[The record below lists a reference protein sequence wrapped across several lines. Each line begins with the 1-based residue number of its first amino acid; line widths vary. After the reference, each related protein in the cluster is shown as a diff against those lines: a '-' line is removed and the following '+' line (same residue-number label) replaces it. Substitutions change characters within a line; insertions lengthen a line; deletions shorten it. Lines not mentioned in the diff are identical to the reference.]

1 MRLDVLNPV
10 AQKVEKKGPS
20 APRLP
25 ELERKLIGLYWNRR
39 SGGDAALRR
48 AGELLRAQYAGLE
61 TKSYEGSIAGSL
73 GHKTKDDVK
82 RIAQECAAVIGS
94 TAD

>member
-1 MRLDVLNPV
+1 MRLGVLNPV
-10 AQKVEKKGPS
+10 AQKIENRGPS

-25 ELERKLIGLYWNRR
+25 ELEGRLIGLYWNLK

-48 AGELLRAQYAGLE
+48 ADELLKTRYAGLQ
-61 TKSYEGSIAGSL
+61 TKNYVGSIGSATRYM
-73 GHKTKDDVK
+73 TKDDVK